1 MTLLFLSLR
10 SLVFDMPNTTALSFR
25 LDGRAVQGAGFRH
38 QSLRRRGFES
48 HSNHS
53 ENFFFCDVENNKN
66 LNVLPCS
73 ESSSELAQRKR
84 VGLITQRSQDRNL
97 DSLTLSRL
105 AQLVERKTLN
115 LVVVGSSPTVGI
127 PFCWAAKVPK
137 LFFFRCQRVG
147 KHCQRPYPA

>member
-1 MTLLFLSLR
+1 MAERSKALVLGTSLFGG
-10 SLVFDMPNTTALSFR
+10 V
-25 LDGRAVQGAGFRH
+25 G
-38 QSLRRRGFES
+38 
-48 HSNHS
+48 SNPTPIIVKTFF
-53 ENFFFCDVENNKN
+53 FFFCDVENNKN

-97 DSLTLSRL
+97 DSLITSRL

-127 PFCWAAKVPK
+127 IF
-137 LFFFRCQRVG
+137 LFFIFLLV
-147 KHCQRPYPA
+147 PARK

>member
-1 MTLLFLSLR
+1 MVFTHTTRVRVPVGEKHFFPVRCWIFCARRTL
-10 SLVFDMPNTTALSFR
+10 VPVHR

-38 QSLRRRGFES
+38 QSPRRRGFES
-48 HSNHS
+48 HSNQKGFTFTFI
-53 ENFFFCDVENNKN
+53 FFFAAHAFCRCQG
-66 LNVLPCS
+66 PGRQ
-73 ESSSELAQRKR
+73 SELAQRKR

-127 PFCWAAKVPK
+127 SSCGA
-137 LFFFRCQRVG
+137 VG
-147 KHCQRPYPA
+147 SA

>member
-1 MTLLFLSLR
+1 MRRVPSCWCTGWMAERSKALVLGTSLLGGVGSNPTPIISFFLFLHLPVSLQNPR
-10 SLVFDMPNTTALSFR
+10 
-25 LDGRAVQGAGFRH
+25 
-38 QSLRRRGFES
+38 
-48 HSNHS
+48 
-53 ENFFFCDVENNKN
+53 
-66 LNVLPCS
+66 PCI
-73 ESSSELAQRKR
+73 SELAQRKR

-137 LFFFRCQRVG
+137 LFFSVANESENTANDHIPPSSVG
-147 KHCQRPYPA
+147 RAQDS

>member
-1 MTLLFLSLR
+1 
-10 SLVFDMPNTTALSFR
+10 MPNTTALSFR

-53 ENFFFCDVENNKN
+53 ENFFFFCDVENNKN

-97 DSLTLSRL
+97 DSLITSRL

-127 PFCWAAKVPK
+127 IFF
-137 LFFFRCQRVG
+137 LFFCSFQQEN
-147 KHCQRPYPA
+147 KK